1 MRRSCLVVGIHFPL
15 GITERRQPVL
25 FRLGQAGQAV
35 CKGIAALIMAEGAS
49 ATLYTCT
56 GRDGPV
62 RYFPRMANI
71 DLNLLTAL
79 DALLGEGSVVGAAR
93 RMGLS
98 ASAMSRTLARLR
110 AATGDPLLVRAG
122 RGMVPTPHAADLRN
136 RVHELS
142 QGAQA
147 VLRPV
152 VADLDLTQLKRSFI
166 IRSNE
171 GFVEVFA
178 AQLVAAVT
186 AAAPKVRLQFAP
198 KPDKDVRALREGM
211 VDLEI
216 GVLGKSGPEV
226 RLQALFRDH
235 FVGAVRD
242 GHPLLGKGKLTPARY
257 SDFGHVV
264 ASRRGSATG
273 PVDDALA
280 ALGLTRTVVAVVPTF
295 RAALAI
301 ASVSNL
307 VALVTSSFF
316 NVTQGHQGKSRPALV
331 RSFPLP
337 VHTEAITVSQMWH
350 PRFDADPAHRWLR
363 ALVLANCREPRR

>member
-1 MRRSCLVVGIHFPL
+1 MI
-15 GITERRQPVL
+15 
-25 FRLGQAGQAV
+25 
-35 CKGIAALIMAEGAS
+35 IAEDAPAA
-49 ATLYTCT
+49 LYTCT
-56 GRDGPV
+56 GRHGRV
-62 RYFPRMANI
+62 RYFPRMANT
-71 DLNLLTAL
+71 DLNLLTSL
-79 DALLGEGSVVGAAR
+79 DALLAEGTVVGAAR
-93 RMGLS
+93 RLGLS

-122 RGMVPTPHAADLRN
+122 RGMVPTPHATELRERVRDLA
-136 RVHELS
+136 
-142 QGAQA
+142 QDAQA

-152 VADLDLTQLKRSFI
+152 VASLDLAELKRTFT

-171 GFVEVFA
+171 GFVEIFA

-186 AAAPKVRLQFAP
+186 AVAPNVRLHFAP

-242 GHPLLGKGKLTPARY
+242 GHPLLGKRKLTPERY
-257 SDFGHVV
+257 SAFGHVV
-264 ASRRGSATG
+264 ASRRGSANG

-280 ALGLTRTVVAVVPTF
+280 ALGLTRTVVAVVPNF
-295 RAALAI
+295 RAALAV
-301 ASVSNL
+301 ASASNL
-307 VALVTSSFF
+307 VALVTGSYFSA
-316 NVTQGHQGKSRPALV
+316 TQGNKTKAGAAVV

-337 VHTEAITVSQMWH
+337 VRTEAITVSQMWH

-363 ALVLANCREPRR
+363 GLVLASCREQGL

>member
-1 MRRSCLVVGIHFPL
+1 M
-15 GITERRQPVL
+15 TD
-25 FRLGQAGQAV
+25 
-35 CKGIAALIMAEGAS
+35 
-49 ATLYTCT
+49 T
-56 GRDGPV
+56 
-62 RYFPRMANI
+62 

-79 DALLGEGSVVGAAR
+79 DALLAEGSVVGAAR
-93 RMGLS
+93 RLRLS

-122 RGMVPTPHAADLRN
+122 RGMVPTPHATDVRN
-136 RVHELS
+136 RVHELT
-142 QGAQA
+142 QDAHA

-152 VADLDLTQLKRSFI
+152 LAGPDFTELKRSFI

-186 AAAPKVRLQFAP
+186 RAAPKVRLQFAP
-198 KPDKDVRALREGM
+198 KPDKDVRALREGT

-242 GHPLLGKGKLTPARY
+242 GHPLLGKGKLTPERY
-257 SDFGHVV
+257 SRCGHVV

-280 ALGLTRTVVAVVPTF
+280 ALGLTRTVVVVVPSF
-295 RAALAI
+295 RAALAV
-301 ASVSNL
+301 ASESNL
-307 VALVTSSFF
+307 VALVTNSFF
-316 NVTQGHQGKSRPALV
+316 NATQGHQIKSSRALV
-331 RSFPLP
+331 RSFTLP
-337 VHTEAITVSQMWH
+337 VDTKAITVSQMWH

-363 ALVLANCREPRR
+363 GLVLANCRGQDAIKRLIGMALY